1 MPDSKFAKTF
11 LDLVIFVAISSVFAF
26 WTNCTIAQITP
37 DATLPNNSRVTT
49 QGNLKLIEGG
59 TQAGSNLFHSF
70 QQFSLPTGNSA
81 YFNNGLDTQN
91 IISRVT
97 GSSISNIDG
106 LIRANGT
113 ANLFLINPNGIIF
126 GPNASLNIGGSFLA
140 STTNSLNFADG
151 IQFSAKT
158 EHATPLLTVSIPIG
172 LGFGENPGRIL
183 VQGDGQGLRSTPELI
198 DTAVGLRVQPN
209 QTLALVGGDI
219 SLEGATLKTAGGHIE
234 LGSVAGPGMVSLTP
248 TNKGWTLGYDGIQN
262 FRDIQL
268 SQQAAVDASGKGGGD
283 IQVQG
288 RRVTLTDGPQIENST
303 LGTQAG
309 GTLVV
314 TGTES
319 VELSGTSTKGD
330 ATSLAS
336 QVYPGAR
343 GAGGNLTIKTGQLIV
358 RDGAQISSGTGG
370 TGSAGS
376 LTVLARDSVDVSGAS
391 ADGLV
396 LSGLFTSA
404 YPGARGA
411 GGNLTI
417 KTGQLIVRDG
427 AQISSGTSGAG
438 SAGSL
443 TVLARDSV
451 KVTGTATNKKMGE
464 TFSSTLGTTSEPGA
478 IGDGG
483 DLILETQQLTVQNA
497 VISTATFGTGMGG
510 NLSIKADSIEL
521 SGPSLSN
528 ILSVSGLSS
537 RSGGTGKVGNLTI
550 ETGQLSVHDQA
561 QISARNSNAE
571 NAGFIQINGNS
582 INLDNQGSITASTA
596 SSKGGEIFLN
606 TQNLQLRHGST
617 ISATAGDRG
626 DGGNI
631 TINAGTLVGLETS
644 KITANA
650 FEGRGGNIKVNTQG
664 LFLSPDSQITA
675 TSEKGV
681 NGSVQINAPEN
692 DLSRAVIFPTAVN
705 PPNIALNCAGKS
717 GGAATGSLVNAGKG
731 GIPPS
736 PSDLLSEQDNSTPV
750 QGEPIEQKPEQ
761 KVVEAQGWK
770 NNGDGTIS
778 FTAEPDSDPVVPLGS
793 LSDPPCHHSQSSEQT
808 NNQQ

>member
-11 LDLVIFVAISSVFAF
+11 LDLVSFVAISSVFAF

-172 LGFGENPGRIL
+172 LGFGENPVRIL

-497 VISTATFGTGMGG
+497 VISTATFGKGMGG

-521 SGPSLSN
+521 SGSSLSN

-537 RSGGTGKVGNLTI
+537 RSEGVGKVGNLTI
-550 ETGQLSVHDQA
+550 ETGQLSVRDQA
-561 QISARNSNAE
+561 QITARNSNAE
-571 NAGFIQINGNS
+571 NAGFIRINGNS
-582 INLDNQGSITASTA
+582 VNLDHQGSITASTA

-606 TQNLQLRHGST
+606 TQNLQLRHNST
-617 ISATAGDRG
+617 ISATAGNRG

>member
-11 LDLVIFVAISSVFAF
+11 LDLVSFVAITSAIAF

-49 QGNLKLIEGG
+49 QDNLRLIEGG

-70 QQFSLPTGNSA
+70 QQFSLPTGSTV
-81 YFNNGLDTQN
+81 YFNNPQDIQN
-91 IISRVT
+91 IIIRVT
-97 GSSISNIDG
+97 GGSASNIDG
-106 LIRANGT
+106 LIQANGT
-113 ANLFLINPNGIIF
+113 ANMFLINPSGIIF
-126 GPNASLNIGGSFLA
+126 GSNASLNIGGSFLA

-151 IQFSAKT
+151 FQFNAKA
-158 EHATPLLTVSIPIG
+158 EHTTPLLSVSVPIG
-172 LGFGENPGRIL
+172 LGFGENPGSIL
-183 VQGDGQGLRSTPELI
+183 AQIDDQGLKSTPELI
-198 DTAVGLRVQPN
+198 DTTVGLRVQPN
-209 QTLALVGGDI
+209 QTLALVGGAVA
-219 SLEGATLKTAGGHIE
+219 LAGGTLKTAGGNIE
-234 LGSVAGPGMVSLTP
+234 LGSVAGPGVVSLTP

-268 SQQAAVDASGKGGGD
+268 SQQAEVNASGKGAGS

-288 RRVTLTDGPQIENST
+288 RRVTLTDGSQIENST
-303 LGTQAG
+303 LGMQAG

-319 VELSGTSTKGD
+319 VKLIGTSADGQSPTGVV
-330 ATSLAS
+330 TF
-336 QVYPGAR
+336 VYPGAT
-343 GAGGNLTIKTGQLIV
+343 GAGSDLTIKTRQLIV
-358 RDGAQISSGTGG
+358 QDGAQIFSGTGG
-370 TGSAGS
+370 VGSAGN
-376 LTVLARDSVDVSGAS
+376 LIILAQD
-391 ADGLV
+391 LV
-396 LSGLFTSA
+396 KVIGTS
-404 YPGARGA
+404 P
-411 GGNLTI
+411 I
-417 KTGQLIVRDG
+417 KNSTSSET
-427 AQISSGTSGAG
+427 ISSS
-438 SAGSL
+438 
-443 TVLARDSV
+443 
-451 KVTGTATNKKMGE
+451 
-464 TFSSTLGTTSEPGA
+464 LGTTSVLGS
-478 IGDGG
+478 IGNSGN
-483 DLILETQQLTVQNA
+483 LFLETQQLTVQNA
-497 VISTATFGTGMGG
+497 VISTATLGKGMGG
-510 NLSIKADSIEL
+510 NLWIKANSIEL
-521 SGPSLSN
+521 SGPSLSSDF
-528 ILSVSGLSS
+528 SVSGLSS
-537 RSGGTGKVGNLTI
+537 RSEGTGKVGNLTI

>member
-11 LDLVIFVAISSVFAF
+11 LDLVSFVAITSAIAF

-49 QGNLKLIEGG
+49 RDNLRLIEGG

-70 QQFSLPTGNSA
+70 QQFSLPTGSTV
-81 YFNNGLDTQN
+81 YFNNPQDIQN
-91 IISRVT
+91 IIIRVT
-97 GSSISNIDG
+97 GGSASNIDG
-106 LIRANGT
+106 LIQANGT
-113 ANLFLINPNGIIF
+113 ANMFLINPSGIIF
-126 GPNASLNIGGSFLA
+126 GSNASLNIGGSFLA

-151 IQFSAKT
+151 FQFNAKA
-158 EHATPLLTVSIPIG
+158 EHTTPLLSVSVPIG
-172 LGFGENPGRIL
+172 LGFGENPGSIL
-183 VQGDGQGLRSTPELI
+183 AQIDDQGLKSTPELI
-198 DTAVGLRVQPN
+198 DTTVGLRVQPN
-209 QTLALVGGDI
+209 QTLALVGGAVA
-219 SLEGATLKTAGGHIE
+219 LAGGTLKTAGGNIE
-234 LGSVAGPGMVSLTP
+234 LGSVAGPGVVSLTP

-268 SQQAAVDASGKGGGD
+268 SQQAEVNASGKGAGS

-288 RRVTLTDGPQIENST
+288 RRVTLTDGSQIENST
-303 LGTQAG
+303 LGMQAG

-319 VELSGTSTKGD
+319 VKLIGTSADGQSPTGVV
-330 ATSLAS
+330 TF
-336 QVYPGAR
+336 VYPGAT
-343 GAGGNLTIKTGQLIV
+343 GAGSDLTIKTRQLIV
-358 RDGAQISSGTGG
+358 QDGAQIFSGTGG
-370 TGSAGS
+370 VGSAGN
-376 LTVLARDSVDVSGAS
+376 LIILAQD
-391 ADGLV
+391 LV
-396 LSGLFTSA
+396 KVIGTS
-404 YPGARGA
+404 P
-411 GGNLTI
+411 I
-417 KTGQLIVRDG
+417 KNSTSSET
-427 AQISSGTSGAG
+427 ISSS
-438 SAGSL
+438 
-443 TVLARDSV
+443 
-451 KVTGTATNKKMGE
+451 
-464 TFSSTLGTTSEPGA
+464 LGTTSVLGS
-478 IGDGG
+478 IGNSGN
-483 DLILETQQLTVQNA
+483 LFLETQQLTVQNA
-497 VISTATFGTGMGG
+497 VISTATLGKGMGG
-510 NLSIKADSIEL
+510 NLWIKANSIEL
-521 SGPSLSN
+521 SGPSLSSDF
-528 ILSVSGLSS
+528 SVSGLSS
-537 RSGGTGKVGNLTI
+537 RSEGTGKVGNLTI

>member
-11 LDLVIFVAISSVFAF
+11 LALVSFVTISSVFAF

-49 QGNLKLIEGG
+49 QDNLRLIEGG

-70 QQFSLPTGNSA
+70 QQFSLPTGSTA
-81 YFNNGLDTQN
+81 YFNNSLDIQN

-151 IQFSAKT
+151 FKFSAAGSQT
-158 EHATPLLTVSIPIG
+158 TPLLTISVPVG
-172 LGFGENPGRIL
+172 LQFGENPGSIQ
-183 VQGDGQGLRSTPELI
+183 VQGDGQGTRSTSELI
-198 DTAVGLRVQPN
+198 DTTSGLRVQPS
-209 QTLALVGGDI
+209 QTLAMVSGDI
-219 SLEGATLKTAGGHIE
+219 SLKGATLKTAGGRIE
-234 LGSVAGPGMVSLTP
+234 LGSVAGSGVVSLIP
-248 TNKGWTLGYDGIQN
+248 ISKGWALNYEGIQN
-262 FRDIQL
+262 FQDIQL
-268 SQQAAVDASGKGGGD
+268 SQQATVDASGKGGGD

-288 RRVTLTDGPQIENST
+288 RRLTITDGSQIEGST
-303 LGTQAG
+303 LGTEAG
-309 GTLVV
+309 GTV
-314 TGTES
+314 TLNASEFVQLKGNNS
-319 VELSGTSTKGD
+319 VLT
-330 ATSLAS
+330 A
-336 QVYPGAR
+336 QVYPDAT
-343 GAGGNLTIKTGQLIV
+343 GAGGNLTIKTGRLILQ
-358 RDGAQISSGTGG
+358 DGAEISTGTRSV
-370 TGSAGS
+370 GSAGN
-376 LTVLARDSVDVSGAS
+376 LTILAQDSVELNGAS
-391 ADGLV
+391 ADGINSV
-396 LSGLFTSA
+396 GLFTSVFPRA
-404 YPGARGA
+404 TGA

-417 KTGQLIVRDG
+417 KTGRLILQDG
-427 AQISSGTSGAG
+427 AQIFSGTRGVG
-438 SAGSL
+438 SAGNL
-443 TVLARDSV
+443 TILAQDSV
-451 KVTGTATNKKMGE
+451 KVTGTVTNKTTGD
-464 TFSSTLGTTSEPGA
+464 TISSTLGATSDPGA

-483 DLILETQQLTVQNA
+483 NLILETQQLTVQNA
-497 VISTATFGTGMGG
+497 VISTATFGKGMGG

-550 ETGQLSVHDQA
+550 ETGQLSVRDQA
-561 QISARNSNAE
+561 QITARNGNAE
-571 NAGFIQINGNS
+571 NAGFIRINGNS

-617 ISATAGDRG
+617 ISATAGNRG
-626 DGGNI
+626 DGGNM

-793 LSDPPCHHSQSSEQT
+793 LSDPPCHHSQSSSQT